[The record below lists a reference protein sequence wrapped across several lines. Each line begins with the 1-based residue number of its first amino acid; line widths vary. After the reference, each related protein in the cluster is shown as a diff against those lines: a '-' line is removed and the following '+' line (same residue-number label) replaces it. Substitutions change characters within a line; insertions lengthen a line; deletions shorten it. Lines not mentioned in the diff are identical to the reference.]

1 MEASQHTM
9 NPQMHHGGE
18 VALEALSSTGIS
30 EMFTLSGAHVF
41 PLYDAAVKLGWP
53 IIDVRH
59 EQSAVFAAEAMA
71 KLTRRPGLAV
81 VTAGPGVTNSISALT
96 TAFFNGSPL
105 LLLAGRASQA
115 TWGMGT
121 LQEMDHLPLVTPVT
135 KFARTAM
142 SAQEIRPMVHAA
154 VQAATTRHRGP
165 AFLDF
170 PLEVIFG
177 NVSATNREDEHPSRE
192 DLASLADNAQS
203 AVGELDQ
210 EALTRLAK
218 AISESKCPV
227 VFAGS
232 DVWWNGA
239 ENALVRFV
247 ERFRLPVFTNG
258 LGRGTIPA
266 SHELAFSRSRPVT
279 KEADLVVVIGTPLDF
294 RLSFGRFGAA
304 RVAHL
309 VDDEALLS
317 DRCEQTLSLSGD
329 LATILDLLAS
339 MDGLPRADHEEWIT
353 RLAQQEGVAR
363 AQERERLE
371 SSAQPIVPSRVY
383 GELRKILDDDAIV
396 IGDGGDFV
404 SYAGRYLDFER
415 PGCFLEPGPF
425 GCLGTG
431 LGYSMAAR
439 VAYPDRQVVL
449 CAGDGAF
456 GMSAMDVDTLV
467 RHHLPVVI
475 VIGNNSAWG
484 LEKHPMRQLYGYD
497 VAAEL
502 QPECRY
508 DEVVKALGGAG
519 EIVRDPEDLS
529 TALKRALDA
538 GVPYVVNVITD
549 PQDAYPRRSSLV

>member
-1 MEASQHTM
+1 MEASQHAM
-9 NPQMHHGGE
+9 NPQMSHGGE
-18 VALEALSSTGIS
+18 LALEALSGTGIS

-59 EQSAVFAAEAMA
+59 EQSAVFAAEAIA
-71 KLTRRPGLAV
+71 KLTRRAGLAV

-105 LLLAGRASQA
+105 LVLAGRASQA

-121 LQEMDHLPLVTPVT
+121 LQEMDHLPLVAPVT

-142 SAQEIRPMVHAA
+142 SAEEIQPLVRAA
-154 VQAATTRHRGP
+154 VQAATTRHRAP

-170 PLEVIFG
+170 PLEVIFANAPASSQEIEDPLKKDPTDTTP
-177 NVSATNREDEHPSRE
+177 NVPA
-192 DLASLADNAQS
+192 
-203 AVGELDQ
+203 ELDQ
-210 EALTRLAK
+210 EALKRLAQ
-218 AISESKCPV
+218 AISQSKCPV
-227 VFAGS
+227 VIAGS
-232 DVWWNGA
+232 DVWWNRA
-239 ENALVRFV
+239 EDALVRFV

-266 SHELAFSRSRPVT
+266 SHELSFSRSRPLA
-279 KEADLVVVIGTPLDF
+279 KKADLVVVIGTPLDF
-294 RLSFGRFGAA
+294 RLSFGRFGDAK
-304 RVAHL
+304 VAHL
-309 VDDEALLS
+309 VDDQALLS
-317 DRCEQTLSLSGD
+317 DRCEKALSLSGD
-329 LATILDLLAS
+329 LALVLDLLAS
-339 MDGLPRADHEEWIT
+339 MDGLPRADHEDWIT
-353 RLAQQEGVAR
+353 RLAQQEAAAR
-363 AQERERLE
+363 AGEKEQLE

-439 VAYPDRQVVL
+439 VVYPNRQVVL

-467 RHHLPVVI
+467 RHRLAVVI

-497 VAAEL
+497 VAADL

-508 DEVVKALGGAG
+508 DEVAKALGGAG

-529 TALKRALDA
+529 TALKRALDS
-538 GVPYVVNVITD
+538 GVPYVLNVITD
-549 PQDAYPRRSSLV
+549 TQDAYPRRSSLV